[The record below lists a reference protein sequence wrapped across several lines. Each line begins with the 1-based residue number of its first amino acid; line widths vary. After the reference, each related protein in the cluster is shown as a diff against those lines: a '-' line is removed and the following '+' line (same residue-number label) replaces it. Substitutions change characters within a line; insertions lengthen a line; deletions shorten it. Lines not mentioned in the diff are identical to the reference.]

1 MRLTDLP
8 RTTSFRLSV
17 LFLTLFGVA
26 TLAFFG
32 FLYWQANSYL
42 NSSVDHWIQRDSV
55 VYLNNT
61 GEIVRML
68 DTHAERDP
76 DAWRPFGLFDAS
88 GRYIAGNLHA
98 LPERPVPLRRY
109 FEYSLLRN
117 GKEAPFRGVAYRMA
131 NDDILILSYNV
142 NEISGFKHLLVNAV
156 TWGGILVF
164 AIGIAGAIITGLGAV
179 QQING
184 ITGAVER
191 IVTGNLAERLPTR
204 RGAGDLDR
212 LVHLVNGMMDDI
224 ERLMREVKGVTDD
237 IAHDLRTPLTRLL
250 GGLERARRR
259 TTSAEEYAR
268 AVDAAIA
275 ETKAVLGTF
284 SALLRIAEV
293 EDGARRAGFTRIDLG
308 QIAADV
314 VEFHAPVAE
323 ERGVMLSFDTDAPSL
338 TQMSGDPSLL
348 FEAISNLVD
357 NAIKFSPSG
366 GCVGVRTYC
375 YKGRIGVAVTDNG
388 PGIPVEE
395 REAVLRRF
403 HRLEKSRHTPGSGL
417 GLSLVAAVAKL
428 HGLTLTID
436 SSYPGS
442 CVTLERDA
450 LGQATVGGISPA
462 SVPVQVVSPGR
473 GRPKEAEVSSGA

>member
-17 LFLTLFGVA
+17 LFLGLFGVSSA
-26 TLAFFG
+26 VFFG
-32 FLYWQANSYL
+32 FLYWQATSYL

-55 VYLNNT
+55 IYLT
-61 GEIVRML
+61 APGEIVPRL
-68 DTHAERDP
+68 RTHAERDP

-88 GRYIAGNLHA
+88 GQYIAGNLRA
-98 LPERPVPLRRY
+98 LPDRPVPLGRY
-109 FEYSLLRN
+109 FEYKLKRD
-117 GKEAPFRGVAYRMA
+117 GKDAPFRGVGYRMA

-142 NEISGFKHLLVNAV
+142 NEIEGFKHLLLNAMA
-156 TWGGILVF
+156 WGGIMVF
-164 AIGIAGAIITGLGAV
+164 AVGIAGAVMTGLGAV
-179 QQING
+179 RHING

-191 IVTGNLAERLPTR
+191 IVTGNLAERLPSR

-212 LVHLVNGMMDDI
+212 LVALVNGMLDDI

-259 TTSAEEYAR
+259 SSSADEYAR

-308 QIAADV
+308 RIAADV

-323 ERGVMLSFDTDAPSL
+323 ERGVLLSFDTEDPHL
-338 TQMSGDPSLL
+338 QMSGDPSLM

-357 NAIKFSPSG
+357 NAIKFSPEG
-366 GCVGVRTYC
+366 GCVGVRTFSH
-375 YKGRIGVAVTDNG
+375 KGRIGVAVSDNG
-388 PGIPVEE
+388 PGIPFHE

-428 HGLTLTID
+428 HGLSLVID

-442 CVTLERDA
+442 CVTLERDQPSQVLPGA
-450 LGQATVGGISPA
+450 PLAPPPA
-462 SVPVQVVSPGR
+462 GSDAGTRKST
-473 GRPKEAEVSSGA
+473 AEIA

>member
-1 MRLTDLP
+1 VRLTDLP

-26 TLAFFG
+26 TLVFFG

-42 NSSVDHWIQRDSV
+42 TSSVDHWIQRDSV

-68 DTHAERDP
+68 DTHAARDP
-76 DAWRPFGLFDAS
+76 DAWRPFGLFDS
-88 GRYIAGNLHA
+88 LGHPIAGNLHA
-98 LPERPVPLRRY
+98 LPQRPVPVGRY
-109 FEYSLLRN
+109 FEYTLPRG
-117 GKEAPFRGVAYRMA
+117 GKEAPFRGVGYRMA
-131 NDDILILSYNV
+131 NDDILILSYNI
-142 NEISGFKHLLVNAV
+142 NEISGFKQLLVNAMA
-156 TWGGILVF
+156 WGGIMVF
-164 AIGIAGAIITGLGAV
+164 AIGIAGAVITGFGAV
-179 QQING
+179 RQISG

-191 IVTGNLAERLPTR
+191 IVIGNLAERLPTR

-212 LVHLVNGMMDDI
+212 LVYLVNGMLDDI

-259 TTSAEEYAR
+259 TTSTEEYAR

-293 EDGARRAGFTRIDLG
+293 EDGARRAGFTRVDLG

-314 VEFHAPVAE
+314 VEFHVPVAE
-323 ERGVMLSFDTDAPSL
+323 ERGVMLSFDTDTPSL

-357 NAIKFSPSG
+357 NAIKFSPTG

-375 YKGRIGVAVTDNG
+375 YKGRIGVAVSDNG
-388 PGIPVEE
+388 PGIPLEE

-428 HGLTLTID
+428 HGLSLTID

-450 LGQATVGGISPA
+450 PVQGSGGSLPAPLGVAKRPA
-462 SVPVQVVSPGR
+462 SEEQVL
-473 GRPKEAEVSSGA
+473 SSGA

>member
-1 MRLTDLP
+1 MYLTAPWDIVPRLT
-8 RTTSFRLSV
+8 
-17 LFLTLFGVA
+17 
-26 TLAFFG
+26 
-32 FLYWQANSYL
+32 
-42 NSSVDHWIQRDSV
+42 
-55 VYLNNT
+55 
-61 GEIVRML
+61 
-68 DTHAERDP
+68 THAERDP
-76 DAWRPFGLFDAS
+76 DAWRPFALFDS
-88 GRYIAGNLHA
+88 NGRFIAGNLRS
-98 LPERPVPLRRY
+98 LPERPVAFGRY
-109 FEYSLLRN
+109 FEYTLKRR
-117 GKEAPFRGVAYRMA
+117 GKDTPFRGVGYRMP
-131 NDDILILSYNV
+131 NGDILILSYNV
-142 NEISGFKHLLVNAV
+142 NEIYGFKHLLLDAMA
-156 TWGGILVF
+156 WGGLLVF
-164 AIGIAGAIITGLGAV
+164 GIGIAGAVITALGAV
-179 QQING
+179 RQING

-191 IVTGNLAERLPTR
+191 IVTGNLRERLPTR

-212 LVHLVNGMMDDI
+212 LVYLVNGMLDDI

-308 QIAADV
+308 RIAADV

-323 ERGVMLSFDTDAPSL
+323 ERGVTLSFDTDVPA
-338 TQMSGDPSLL
+338 QMSGDPSLL

-366 GCVGVRTYC
+366 GSVRVRTFNN
-375 YKGRIGVAVTDNG
+375 KGRMGVAVSDNG
-388 PGIPVEE
+388 PGIPVHE

-436 SSYPGS
+436 SSFPGS

-450 LGQATVGGISPA
+450 PTHVPLPA
-462 SVPVQVVSPGR
+462 VPAPGNAEQSEEEARAVSTSV
-473 GRPKEAEVSSGA
+473 

>member
-17 LFLTLFGVA
+17 LFLALFGVSSVM
-26 TLAFFG
+26 FFG
-32 FLYWQANSYL
+32 FVYWQATSYL
-42 NSSVDHWIQRDSV
+42 NGSVDQWIQRDSV
-55 VYLNNT
+55 PYLT
-61 GEIVRML
+61 ALGDIVPRL
-68 DTHAERDP
+68 QTHAERDP

-88 GRYIAGNLHA
+88 GRFIAGNLRS
-98 LPERPVPLRRY
+98 LPKRPISFGRY
-109 FEYSLLRN
+109 FEYKLERN
-117 GKEAPFRGVAYRMA
+117 DKDMLFRGVAYRMP

-142 NEISGFKHLLVNAV
+142 NEIYGFEHLLLNAMA
-156 TWGGILVF
+156 WGGILVF
-164 AIGIAGAIITGLGAV
+164 AIGIAGAVITGFGAV
-179 QQING
+179 RQING

-191 IVTGNLAERLPTR
+191 IVIGNLAERLPTR

-212 LVHLVNGMMDDI
+212 LVYLVNAMLDDI

-293 EDGARRAGFTRIDLG
+293 EDGARRAGFTRIDLA

-323 ERGVMLSFDTDAPSL
+323 ERGVSLAFDTDASPL
-338 TQMSGDPSLL
+338 TQMSGDPSLM

-357 NAIKFSPSG
+357 NAIKFSPSRG
-366 GCVGVRTYC
+366 RVSVRTYC
-375 YKGRIGVAVTDNG
+375 YKGSIGVAISDNG
-388 PGIPVEE
+388 PGIPVHE

-428 HGLTLTID
+428 HGLTLSID

-442 CVTLERDA
+442 CVKLERDQPA
-450 LGQATVGGISPA
+450 PVLAATATPA
-462 SVPVQVVSPGR
+462 AAAEQP
-473 GRPKEAEVSSGA
+473 EAPARRVSSSV

>member
-17 LFLTLFGVA
+17 LFLGLFGA
-26 TLAFFG
+26 SSAAFCG
-32 FLYWQANSYL
+32 FLYWQATSYL

-55 VYLNNT
+55 MYLT
-61 GEIVRML
+61 APWDIVPRL
-68 DTHAERDP
+68 TTHAERDP
-76 DAWRPFGLFDAS
+76 DAWRPFALFDSS
-88 GRYIAGNLHA
+88 GRFIAGNLHS
-98 LPERPVPLRRY
+98 LPERPVAFGRY
-109 FEYSLLRN
+109 FEYELKRR
-117 GKEAPFRGVAYRMA
+117 GKDTPFRGVGYRMP
-131 NDDILILSYNV
+131 NGDILILSYNV
-142 NEISGFKHLLVNAV
+142 NEIYGFKHLLLDSMA
-156 TWGGILVF
+156 WGGILVF
-164 AIGIAGAIITGLGAV
+164 GIGIAGAVITALGAV
-179 QQING
+179 RQING

-191 IVTGNLAERLPTR
+191 IVTGNLRERLPTR

-212 LVHLVNGMMDDI
+212 LVHLVNGMLDDI

-293 EDGARRAGFTRIDLG
+293 EDGARRAGFMRIDLG
-308 QIAADV
+308 RIAADV

-323 ERGVMLSFDTDAPSL
+323 ERGVTLSFDPESPSL

-357 NAIKFSPSG
+357 NAIKFSPIG
-366 GCVGVRTYC
+366 GSVRVRTFST
-375 YKGRIGVAVTDNG
+375 KGRIGVVVSDNG
-388 PGIPVEE
+388 PGIPAHE

-428 HGLTLTID
+428 HGLTLSID
-436 SSYPGS
+436 SSFPGS
-442 CVTLERDA
+442 CVTLERD
-450 LGQATVGGISPA
+450 SPLHVPLA
-462 SVPVQVVSPGR
+462 APSVPGNAAR
-473 GRPKEAEVSSGA
+473 DEAEARAVSTSV

>member
-1 MRLTDLP
+1 
-8 RTTSFRLSV
+8 LSV
-17 LFLTLFGVA
+17 LFLALFGVA
-26 TLAFFG
+26 TLGFFG

-68 DTHAERDP
+68 DTHAERDL
-76 DAWRPFGLFDAS
+76 DAWRPFGLFDSS
-88 GRYIAGNLHA
+88 GRYIAGNLRS
-98 LPERPVPLRRY
+98 LPERPVPVGRY
-109 FEYSLLRN
+109 FEYSLIRN
-117 GKEAPFRGVAYRMA
+117 GKEAPFRGVGYRMA

-142 NEISGFKHLLVNAV
+142 NEISGFKHLLVNAL

-164 AIGIAGAIITGLGAV
+164 AIGIAGAVITGLGAV
-179 QQING
+179 RQING

-191 IVTGNLAERLPTR
+191 IVIGNLAERLPTR

-212 LVHLVNGMMDDI
+212 LVHLVNGMLDDI

-259 TTSAEEYAR
+259 TTSAEEYAC

-293 EDGARRAGFTRIDLG
+293 EDGARRAGFMRIDLG

-348 FEAISNLVD
+348 FEAIGNLVD
-357 NAIKFSPSG
+357 NAIKFSPNG

-375 YKGRIGVAVTDNG
+375 YKGRIGVAVSDNG
-388 PGIPVEE
+388 PGIPPEE

-428 HGLTLTID
+428 HGLSLTID

-450 LGQATVGGISPA
+450 PAQGAAGTVPA
-462 SVPVQVVSPGR
+462 PMAAGERVPS
-473 GRPKEAEVSSGA
+473 EEHAVSSGA

>member
-1 MRLTDLP
+1 VRLTDLP

-17 LFLTLFGVA
+17 LFLALFGA
-26 TLAFFG
+26 SSAAFCG
-32 FLYWQANSYL
+32 FLYWQATSYL

-55 VYLNNT
+55 TYLT
-61 GEIVRML
+61 APWDIVPL
-68 DTHAERDP
+68 LKSHAERDP
-76 DAWRPFGLFDAS
+76 DAWRPFALFDS
-88 GRYIAGNLHA
+88 NGRFIAGNLRS
-98 LPERPVPLRRY
+98 LPARPVSFGRY
-109 FEYSLLRN
+109 FEYKLKRN
-117 GKEAPFRGVAYRMA
+117 GKDAPFRGVGYRMP
-131 NDDILILSYNV
+131 NGDILILSYNV
-142 NEISGFKHLLVNAV
+142 NEIYGFKHVLLDAMA
-156 TWGGILVF
+156 WGGILLFGV
-164 AIGIAGAIITGLGAV
+164 GIAGAVITGLGAV
-179 QQING
+179 RQING

-191 IVTGNLAERLPTR
+191 IVTGNLRERLPTR

-212 LVHLVNGMMDDI
+212 LVYLVNGMLDDI

-259 TTSAEEYAR
+259 TTSTEEYAR

-308 QIAADV
+308 RIAADV

-323 ERGVMLSFDTDAPSL
+323 ERGIQLSFDTDAPSQ
-338 TQMSGDPSLL
+338 TEMSGDPSLM

-357 NAIKFSPSG
+357 NAIKFSPPAG
-366 GCVGVRTYC
+366 RVAVRTFC
-375 YKGRIGVAVTDNG
+375 YKGRIGVAVSDNG
-388 PGIPVEE
+388 PGIPADE

-428 HGLTLTID
+428 HGLSLRID
-436 SSYPGS
+436 SSFPGS

-450 LGQATVGGISPA
+450 
-462 SVPVQVVSPGR
+462 PVQVPLPLVPTAGAA
-473 GRPKEAEVSSGA
+473 GPAEAEEGAVSTSV